1 MMSYQVRFW
10 SIKNVK
16 NRPRPYGV
24 RWIVAGQEKSEWFV
38 TKTLAEHYRSDLVQ
52 AARRGEAFDT
62 VTGLPESMMRTHKS
76 GSWYDHARAYAV
88 RNWPGSAAKTRATVA
103 DCLASVTRGL
113 MVDERGTPGPET
125 LHRALATWAFNRQRM
140 EKQEPPPETAG
151 ALAWLAKKSVP
162 LADLEDP
169 VLLRNALDA
178 MAVNLDG
185 KPAAPK
191 SVARRLSVFRSCLDY
206 AVELKVFSANP
217 LGGVRWEVPKTAE
230 QVDPRQVPN
239 PDQAR
244 AMLAAVPV
252 VAPRVGRHLLAF
264 FACLYFAGL
273 RPSEAVALRLDDCE
287 LPATGWGRL
296 LLAGS
301 SPASGKQWTDDGQYH
316 QPRSLKAR
324 PKGVKRPV
332 PASPELVAILRAH
345 VAEFGA
351 ADDGRLF
358 RSQRG
363 NRLAPVSYESVW
375 RRAREHVLTAAQLA
389 TPLAQRPYDLR
400 HACLSLWLNGG
411 VPAANVA
418 ARAGHSVAMLQST
431 YAHCIDGDEEI
442 MNRRIDAALGAPPT
456 PVAEHAEQSA
466 APLPHPRARVP
477 RSFREYRRTITHS
490 GSRRHTGD
498 APELDSGAGGNGS
511 GQVDE
516 PSPDEDARR
525 LHSAG

>member
-10 SIKNVK
+10 SIKTVK
-16 NRPRPYGV
+16 NRRRPFGV
-24 RWIVAGQEKSEWFV
+24 RWIVGGQEKSEWFV
-38 TKTLAEHYRSDLVQ
+38 TKTLAEHFRSELVQ

-62 VTGLPESMMRTHKS
+62 VTGLPESKQRTHKA
-76 GSWYDHARAYAV
+76 GSWYDHARAYTA
-88 RNWPGSAAKTRATVA
+88 RNWSGSAAKTRATVA
-103 DCLASVTRGL
+103 DCLASVSRGL
-113 MVDERGTPGPET
+113 ILDERGTPGPET
-125 LHRALATWAFNRQRM
+125 LHRALATWAFNRQRT
-140 EKQEPPPETAG
+140 EKQTPPPEIAA

-169 VLLRNALDA
+169 AVLRNALDG

-191 SVARRLSVFRSCLDY
+191 SVTRRLSVFRSCLDY

-217 LGGVRWEVPKTAE
+217 LGGVRWEVPKTAG

-239 PDQAR
+239 PEQAR
-244 AMLAAVPV
+244 ALLAALPV
-252 VAPRVGRHLLAF
+252 VAPRVGRHLYAF

-316 QPRSLKAR
+316 QTRSLKAR
-324 PKGVKRPV
+324 ADGVKRPV
-332 PASPELVAILRAH
+332 PACPELVVILRAH
-345 VAEFGA
+345 VDEFGA
-351 ADDGRLF
+351 AEDGRLF

-456 PVAEHAEQSA
+456 PVAERAEQTVV
-466 APLPHPRARVP
+466 PLPHPGARVP
-477 RSFREYRRTITHS
+477 RSFRDYRRTITHS
-490 GSRRHTGD
+490 GSRRHTRE
-498 APELDSGAGGNGS
+498 APERGSDAGGNGS

-516 PSPDEDARR
+516 PSPGRDVWR

>member
-10 SIKNVK
+10 SIKTMK
-16 NRPRPYGV
+16 NRRRPYGV
-24 RWIVAGQEKSEWFV
+24 RWVVNGQEKSEWFV
-38 TKTLAEHYRSDLVQ
+38 TKTLAEHFRSELVQ
-52 AARRGEAFDT
+52 AARRGEGFDT
-62 VTGLPESMMRTHKS
+62 VSGLPESKLRTHKS
-76 GSWYDHARAYAV
+76 GSWYDHARAYAA
-88 RNWPGSAAKTRATVA
+88 RNWAGSAAKTRATVA
-103 DCLASVTRGL
+103 DCLASVSRGL
-113 MVDERGTPGPET
+113 VVDERGTPGAES

-140 EKQEPPPETAG
+140 EKYEPPADVAG

-169 VLLRNALDA
+169 AVLRNALDG

-185 KPAAPK
+185 ESAAPK

-230 QVDPRQVPN
+230 EVDPRQVPN

-244 AMLAAVPV
+244 ALLAAVPV
-252 VAPRVGRHLLAF
+252 VAPRVGRHLYAF

-301 SPASGKQWTDDGQYH
+301 SPASGKQWTDNGEYH

-324 PKGVKRPV
+324 ADGVKRPV
-332 PASPELVAILRAH
+332 PACPELVVILRAH

-375 RRAREHVLTAAQLA
+375 RRARERVLTAAQLA
-389 TPLAQRPYDLR
+389 TPLAKRPYDLR

-456 PVAEHAEQSA
+456 PAAEHAEQTA
-466 APLPHPRARVP
+466 PPLPHPRTRVP
-477 RSFREYRRTITHS
+477 RSFREYRLITAHS
-490 GSRRHTGD
+490 GSRRHTRE
-498 APELDSGAGGNGS
+498 APETPSSPGENGS
-511 GQVDE
+511 PQVDE
-516 PSPDEDARR
+516 PSLPQGARR

>member
-10 SIKNVK
+10 SIKTVK
-16 NRPRPYGV
+16 NRRRPFGV
-24 RWIVAGQEKSEWFV
+24 RWLVDGQEKSEWFV
-38 TKTLAEHYRSDLVQ
+38 TKTLAEHYRSELVQ
-52 AARRGEAFDT
+52 AARRGEPFDT
-62 VTGLPESMMRTHKS
+62 VTGLPESMLRTHKT
-76 GSWYDHARAYAV
+76 GSWYDHARAYVA
-88 RNWPGSAAKTRATVA
+88 RQWPGSAAKTRATVA

-113 MVDERGTPGPET
+113 VVDERGAPSAEV
-125 LHRALATWAFNRQRM
+125 LHRALATWAFNRHRM
-140 EKQEPPPETAG
+140 ERQEPPPEITN

-162 LADLEDP
+162 LAHMGDP
-169 VLLRNALDA
+169 QVLRRGLDA

-185 KPAAPK
+185 KTAAAK
-191 SVARRLSVFRSCLDY
+191 SIKRRHSVFRSCLDH
-206 AVELKVFSANP
+206 AVELKVFPVNP
-217 LGGVRWEVPKTAE
+217 LNEVRWELPKTVV

-244 AMLAAVPV
+244 ALLAAVPV
-252 VAPRVGRHLLAF
+252 IAPRVGQHLLGF

-273 RPSEAVALRLDDCE
+273 RPSEAVALTLDDCE

-301 SPASGKQWTDDGQYH
+301 SPAAGKQWTDDGQYH

-324 PKGVKRPV
+324 AQGVKRPV
-332 PASPELVAILRAH
+332 PACPELVAILRAH
-345 VAEFGA
+345 VDQFGA

-375 RRAREHVLTAAQLA
+375 RRARKHVLTAAQLA
-389 TPLAQRPYDLR
+389 TPLAERPYDLR

-411 VPAANVA
+411 VPAVNVA

-456 PVAEHAEQSA
+456 PVAERAEQTVS
-466 APLPHPRARVP
+466 PTSHPRARVP
-477 RSFREYRRTITHS
+477 RSFREYRRTVTHG
-490 GSRRHTGD
+490 GSQWHIPDSPAERPAPGQDRSEQVGETG
-498 APELDSGAGGNGS
+498 PGAD
-511 GQVDE
+511 VW
-516 PSPDEDARR
+516 R